1 MGRAKRWVYL
11 ISSAGCGLTGAV
23 IYLNLLRIQPD
34 AAFSVNYSALM
45 IFTVVI
51 GGVGTIEGPII
62 GTVVFFALQQTLSQ
76 YGSWYLILLGVIAA
90 LTTVWAKRGIWGFVK
105 KRWGLELF
113 PVRRRVRIEE
123 GVSPLEQAA
132 LRRAEAEAPPAAADD
147 TNEV

>member
-1 MGRAKRWVYL
+1 
-11 ISSAGCGLTGAV
+11 
-23 IYLNLLRIQPD
+23 LLRIQPD

-62 GTVVFFALQQTLSQ
+62 GTIIFFTLQQTLSQ
-76 YGSWYLILLGVIAA
+76 YGSWYLILLGAIAA
-90 LTTVWAKRGIWGFVK
+90 LTTVWAKRGLWGFIK

-113 PVRRRVRIEE
+113 PVRRRVWIEE

-132 LRRAEAEAPPAAADD
+132 LERAEAAPPEADTPAA
-147 TNEV
+147 